1 MSDVNE
7 RLVTRMLWC
16 PPVVHVIVFWVVM
29 VYGLSDVNKV
39 ERVETGFYCRVDH
52 PASYLVPA
60 VLVFFFTMNMLSLEG
75 YTVLYLLRERKL
87 SFLDVIRYFGTM
99 APLPLLKLFVRC
111 SLYTLVICGIIILV
125 MTDLS
130 GLSTTHLLAFI
141 PLSIAV
147 LFGSQVDILRVYM
160 FWRPR
165 PPPVPPKD
173 WPQSLSFVAADGNT
187 LHSV

>member
-1 MSDVNE
+1 
-7 RLVTRMLWC
+7 
-16 PPVVHVIVFWVVM
+16 M

-39 ERVETGFYCRVDH
+39 ERVETGFYCRVKH
-52 PASYLVPA
+52 PAPYLYSA
-60 VLVFFFTMNMLSLEG
+60 ALVFFFTMNMLSLEG
-75 YTVLYLLRERKL
+75 YTVLHLLRERKL
-87 SFLDVIRYFGTM
+87 SFLDVIRYFGSM
-99 APLPLLKLFVRC
+99 APLSLKLFVRC

-147 LFGSQVDILRVYM
+147 LFGSQEDILRVYM

-165 PPPVPPKD
+165 PTPVPPKD
-173 WPQSLSFVAADGNT
+173 WQQSLGFVAGNRNT